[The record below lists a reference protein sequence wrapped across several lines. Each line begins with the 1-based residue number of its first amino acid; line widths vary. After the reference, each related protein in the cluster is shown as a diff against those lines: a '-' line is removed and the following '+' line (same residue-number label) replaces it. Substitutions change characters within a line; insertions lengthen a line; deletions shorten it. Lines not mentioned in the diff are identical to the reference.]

1 MQPLKQSMQQKKR
14 LNKDNKE
21 QNKMVE
27 ISAAMVKELR
37 AATGSGIMD
46 CKRVLAE
53 AEGNYETA
61 VDLLRKKGLAK
72 AAKRAGRSTSEG
84 LIYSYIHTGSKLGVL
99 VEVNCESDFVAKTD
113 DFAAFVK
120 NIAMHIAAAN
130 PAGLASEDVDPAIIE
145 KEREIYTAQM
155 LEEGKPE
162 KMIAKIVDGKIEKF
176 YKEVCLMSQ
185 QYVKDPQKTIT
196 DVLKETIAKI
206 GENIQIKRFVRFQI
220 GE

>member
-1 MQPLKQSMQQKKR
+1 MAQ
-14 LNKDNKE
+14 
-21 QNKMVE
+21 
-27 ISAAMVKELR
+27 ISAEMVKELR
-37 AATGSGIMD
+37 EATGAGIMD

-53 AEGNYETA
+53 AEGDFDKA

-84 LIYSYIHTGSKLGVL
+84 MICSYIHTGAKLGVL

-113 DFAAFVK
+113 DFQAFAK

-130 PAGLASEDVDPAIIE
+130 PAGLNPEDVDPKLIE
-145 KEREIYTAQM
+145 KEREIYRAQM
-155 LEEGKPE
+155 LEEGKPAN
-162 KMIAKIVDGKIEKF
+162 IIDKIVEGKVEKF
-176 YKEVCLMSQ
+176 YKDVCLMSQ

-196 DVLKETIAKI
+196 EVLKETIGKI
-206 GENIQIKRFVRFQI
+206 GENIQIRRFVRFKI

>member
-1 MQPLKQSMQQKKR
+1 
-14 LNKDNKE
+14 
-21 QNKMVE
+21 MVE

-37 AATGSGIMD
+37 GATGSGIMD

-53 AEGNYETA
+53 AEGDYETA

-72 AAKRAGRSTSEG
+72 AAKRSGRSTSEG
-84 LIYSYIHTGSKLGVL
+84 LIYSYIHTGAKLGVL

-113 DFAAFVK
+113 DFKTFVK

-130 PAGLASEDVDPAIIE
+130 PAGLAPEDVDPAIIE

-155 LEEGKPE
+155 KEEGKPE
-162 KMIAKIVDGKIEKF
+162 NIIAKIVDGKVEKF
-176 YKEVCLMSQ
+176 YKDVCLMSQ

>member
-1 MQPLKQSMQQKKR
+1 MA
-14 LNKDNKE
+14 D
-21 QNKMVE
+21 

-37 AATGSGIMD
+37 EATGSGIMD

-53 AEGNYETA
+53 ADGNMEKA
-61 VDLLRKKGLAK
+61 IELLRKKGLAK

-84 LIYSYIHTGSKLGVL
+84 IIHSYIHTGARLGVL

-113 DFAAFVK
+113 DFVEFVK

-130 PAGLASEDVDPAIIE
+130 PAGLTPEDVDKSVVE
-145 KEREIYTAQM
+145 KEREIFKAQM
-155 LEEGKPE
+155 LQEGKPE
-162 KMIAKIVDGKIEKF
+162 NIIDKIVDGKVEKF

-185 QYVKDPQKTIT
+185 PYVKDPQKTIEEY
-196 DVLKETIAKI
+196 LKETIGKI
-206 GENIQIKRFVRFQI
+206 GENIQIKRFARFQI

>member
-1 MQPLKQSMQQKKR
+1 
-14 LNKDNKE
+14 
-21 QNKMVE
+21 MVE

-37 AATGSGIMD
+37 GATGSGIMD

-53 AEGNYETA
+53 TEGDMEKA

-84 LIYSYIHTGSKLGVL
+84 VIYSYIHTGSKLGVL
-99 VEVNCESDFVAKTD
+99 LEVNCESDFVAKTENFQQ
-113 DFAAFVK
+113 FAK

-130 PAGLASEDVDPAIIE
+130 PVGLNPEDVDSTVVE
-145 KEREIYTAQM
+145 KEREIFRAQM
-155 LEEGKPE
+155 IEEGKPE
-162 KMIAKIVDGKIEKF
+162 KIIDKIVEGKVDKF

-185 QYVKDPQKTIT
+185 QYVKDPQQTISEL
-196 DVLKETIAKI
+196 LKETISKI

>member
-1 MQPLKQSMQQKKR
+1 MAQ
-14 LNKDNKE
+14 
-21 QNKMVE
+21 

-37 AATGSGIMD
+37 EATGSGIMD
-46 CKRVLAE
+46 CKRVPAE
-53 AEGNYETA
+53 AEGDMDKA

-84 LIYSYIHTGSKLGVL
+84 IIYSYIHTGAKLGVL
-99 VEVNCESDFVAKTD
+99 VEVNCESDFVAKTE
-113 DFAAFVK
+113 DFQMFAK
-120 NIAMHIAAAN
+120 NIAMHIAASN
-130 PAGLASEDVDPAIIE
+130 PAGLRAEDVDPKIVE
-145 KEREIYTAQM
+145 KEREIYRAQM
-155 LEEGKPE
+155 LEEGKPAN
-162 KMIAKIVDGKIEKF
+162 MIDKIVDGKVEKF
-176 YKEVCLMSQ
+176 YKDVCLMSQ

>member
-1 MQPLKQSMQQKKR
+1 MA
-14 LNKDNKE
+14 D
-21 QNKMVE
+21 

-37 AATGSGIMD
+37 EATGSGIMD

-53 AEGNYETA
+53 ADGNMEKA
-61 VDLLRKKGLAK
+61 IELLRKKGLAK

-84 LIYSYIHTGSKLGVL
+84 IIHSYIHTGARLGVL

-113 DFAAFVK
+113 DFVEFVK

-130 PAGLASEDVDPAIIE
+130 PAGLIPEDVDKSVVE
-145 KEREIYTAQM
+145 KEREIFKAQM
-155 LEEGKPE
+155 LQEGKPE
-162 KMIAKIVDGKIEKF
+162 NIIDKIVDGKVEKF

-185 QYVKDPQKTIT
+185 PYVKDPQKTIEEY
-196 DVLKETIAKI
+196 VKETIGKI
-206 GENIQIKRFVRFQI
+206 GENIQIKRFARFQI

>member
-1 MQPLKQSMQQKKR
+1 
-14 LNKDNKE
+14 
-21 QNKMVE
+21 MVQ

-37 AATGSGIMD
+37 EATGSGIMD
-46 CKRVLAE
+46 CKRALAD
-53 AEGNYETA
+53 AEGSMEA
-61 VDLLRKKGLAK
+61 AIDFLRKKGLAK

-84 LIYSYIHTGSKLGVL
+84 IIYSYIHTGAKLGVL
-99 VEVNCESDFVAKTD
+99 VEVNCESDFVAKTEN
-113 DFAAFVK
+113 FQEFVK

-130 PAGLASEDVDPAIIE
+130 PAGMTPEDVDPAVVE
-145 KEREIYTAQM
+145 KEKEIFRAQM

-162 KMIAKIVDGKIEKF
+162 KIIDKIVEGKVEKF

-185 QYVKDPQKTIT
+185 QYVKDPQMTIT
-196 DVLKETIAKI
+196 ELLKETIGKI

>member
-1 MQPLKQSMQQKKR
+1 
-14 LNKDNKE
+14 
-21 QNKMVE
+21 MVE

-53 AEGNYETA
+53 AEGDYQTA

-72 AAKRAGRSTSEG
+72 AAKRSGRSTSEG
-84 LIYSYIHTGSKLGVL
+84 LIHTYIHTGAKLGVM

-113 DFAAFVK
+113 DFIEFVK

-130 PAGLASEDVDPAIIE
+130 PAGLAPEDVDPAVIA
-145 KEREIYTAQM
+145 KEREIFTAQM
-155 LEEGKPE
+155 IEEGKPE
-162 KMIAKIVDGKIEKF
+162 NMIAKIVDGKIEKF
-176 YKEVCLMSQ
+176 YKDVCLLSQ

-196 DVLKETIAKI
+196 DVLKEAIAKI

>member
-1 MQPLKQSMQQKKR
+1 MA
-14 LNKDNKE
+14 D
-21 QNKMVE
+21 

-37 AATGSGIMD
+37 EATGSGIMD

-53 AEGNYETA
+53 ADGNMEKA
-61 VDLLRKKGLAK
+61 IELLRKKGLAK

-84 LIYSYIHTGSKLGVL
+84 IIHSYIHTGARFGVL

-113 DFAAFVK
+113 DFVEFAK

-130 PAGLASEDVDPAIIE
+130 PAGLTPEDVDKSVVE
-145 KEREIYTAQM
+145 KEREIFRAQM

-162 KMIAKIVDGKIEKF
+162 NIIDKIVDGKVEKF

-185 QYVKDPQKTIT
+185 PYVKDPQKTIEEF
-196 DVLKETIAKI
+196 LKETIGKI
-206 GENIQIKRFVRFQI
+206 GENVQIKRFARFQI

>member
-1 MQPLKQSMQQKKR
+1 MA
-14 LNKDNKE
+14 
-21 QNKMVE
+21 E

-37 AATGSGIMD
+37 EATGSGIMD

-53 AEGNYETA
+53 ADGNMEKA
-61 VDLLRKKGLAK
+61 IELLRKKGLAK

-84 LIYSYIHTGSKLGVL
+84 IIYSYIHTGAKLGVL
-99 VEVNCESDFVAKTD
+99 LEVNCESDFVAKTE
-113 DFAAFVK
+113 DFEAFAK

-130 PAGLASEDVDPAIIE
+130 PAGLTADEVDPALVE
-145 KEREIYTAQM
+145 KEREIYRAQM

-162 KMIAKIVDGKIEKF
+162 NIIDKIVDGKVEKF

-185 QYVKDPQKTIT
+185 QYVKDPQKTIE
-196 DVLKETIAKI
+196 DVLKETIGKI
-206 GENIQIKRFVRFQI
+206 GENIQIRRFARFQI

>member
-1 MQPLKQSMQQKKR
+1 MA
-14 LNKDNKE
+14 
-21 QNKMVE
+21 E
-27 ISAAMVKELR
+27 ITAAMVKELR
-37 AATGSGIMD
+37 EATGSGIMD

-53 AEGNYETA
+53 AEGNMDTA

-84 LIYSYIHTGSKLGVL
+84 IIIPYIHTGGKLGVL
-99 VEVNCESDFVAKTD
+99 LEVNCESDFVAKTENFQE
-113 DFAAFVK
+113 FAK
-120 NIAMHIAAAN
+120 NIAMHIAASN
-130 PAGLASEDVDPAIIE
+130 PAGLNSEDVDPKVIE
-145 KEREIYTAQM
+145 KEREIYRAQM

-162 KMIAKIVDGKIEKF
+162 KMIDKIVDGKVEKF
-176 YKEVCLMSQ
+176 YKDVCLMSQ

-196 DVLKETIAKI
+196 DYLKETIAQT